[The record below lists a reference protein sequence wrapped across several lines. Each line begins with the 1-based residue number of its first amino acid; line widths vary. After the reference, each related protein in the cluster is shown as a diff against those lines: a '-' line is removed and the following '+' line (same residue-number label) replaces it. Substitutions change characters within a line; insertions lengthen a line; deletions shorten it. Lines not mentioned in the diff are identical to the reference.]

1 MIWRDTWEPGVMPQV
16 VVLAEQGPQ
25 GGVIYDAALYLFG
38 ETPSP
43 VTLLDPGGEP
53 LTLILPEPNDGPS
66 MVHQLD
72 LEVAESATPPQ
83 QENPQ

>member
-1 MIWRDTWEPGVMPQV
+1 MAQV

-25 GGVIYDAALYLFG
+25 DGVIYDAALYLFG

-43 VTLLDPGGEP
+43 VTLLDPEGEP
-53 LTLILPEPNDGPS
+53 VTLILPEPNDGPS

-72 LEVAESATPPQ
+72 LEVAEHATSQ